1 LFHDDF
7 KVFMD
12 HSISEY
18 NRYFDYQY
26 KVFHE
31 LSTTVFE
38 ISKCLM
44 LDINKAAVTLTN
56 FVLLKEVPLR

>member
-1 LFHDDF
+1 
-7 KVFMD
+7 MD